1 MHWLNSALDRLADQ
15 PLAGYHVAAPIAT
28 EPTALAA
35 MALVAYERVD
45 AADPALDWLAEH
57 QNNNGSLG
65 VTQQEREPCWPTS
78 LAVLAWNAAGRH
90 DDAIESAVNWI
101 LSARGRTYEHQP
113 YVGHDTS
120 IPAWSWV
127 ENTHCWVEPT
137 AMHVLALK
145 AVGRPSHRRT
155 RDGVRMLKDR
165 LLPGGGCNYGN
176 TIVLGQALRPH
187 LMPTGWALLA
197 LAGETDD
204 DGRVRRSLDFVQ
216 RSASRGTATASL
228 CLGLLGLAAHD
239 RTHPTAVNLL
249 SVAAAR
255 AFHGEPSPYKLALL
269 ALAAA
274 GKQSPLVSLS
284 YEALAS

>member
-1 MHWLNSALDRLADQ
+1 MHWLNAALDRLTDQ
-15 PLAGYHVAAPIAT
+15 PLAGYHAVAPIAT
-28 EPTALAA
+28 EPTALSALALAA
-35 MALVAYERVD
+35 HGRADD
-45 AADPALDWLAEH
+45 ARPALDWLAEH
-57 QNNNGSLG
+57 QNDDGSLG
-65 VTQQEREPCWPTS
+65 VSEQESDPCWPTS

-90 DDAIESAVNWI
+90 EAAIDAAVAWI
-101 LSARGRTYEHQP
+101 LSARGRTYEAQP

-137 AMHVLALK
+137 AMNVLALK
-145 AVGRPSHRRT
+145 AVGRTSPRRT
-155 RDGVRMLKDR
+155 RDGVRLLTDR

-176 TIVLGQALRPH
+176 TIVLGQPLRPH

-197 LAGETDD
+197 LSGERDS

-239 RTHPTAVNLL
+239 RMHPTAVNLL

-255 AFHGEPSPYKLALL
+255 ALHGQPSPHKLALL
-269 ALAAA
+269 ALAVA
-274 GKQSPLVSLS
+274 GADSPLVSLS
-284 YEALAS
+284 REALAS

>member
-1 MHWLNSALDRLADQ
+1 LDRLTDQ
-15 PLAGYHVAAPIAT
+15 PLAGYHAAAPIAT

-35 MALVAYERVD
+35 LALVAHDRAD
-45 AADPALDWLAEH
+45 AASAALDWLAEH
-57 QNNNGSLG
+57 QNSDGSLG
-65 VTQQEREPCWPTS
+65 VSQHQREPRWPTS

-90 DDAIESAVNWI
+90 EDAVAAAVNWI
-101 LSARGRTYEHQP
+101 LSERGRTYEDQP
-113 YVGHDTS
+113 YVGHDAS
-120 IPAWSWV
+120 IPSWSWV

-145 AVGRPSHRRT
+145 AVGRPSHQRT

-176 TIVLGQALRPH
+176 TVVLGQTLRPH

-197 LAGETDD
+197 LAGEKDD
-204 DGRVRRSLDFVQ
+204 DGRIRRSLDFVQ

-228 CLGLLGLAAHD
+228 CLGLLGLAAHQC
-239 RTHPTAVNLL
+239 THPTAVNLL

-255 AFHGEPSPYKLALL
+255 VFHGDPSPYKLALL

-274 GKQSPLVSLS
+274 GADSPLVSLS
-284 YEALAS
+284 QEALAS